1 MASPQRHLYHSLKKK
16 SIIFSFLISNRVLHR
31 LWLVPFLNKKKV
43 HPFFIDFF
51 LQKKICFLFTAFSF
65 WMKKKILQQWRQRW
79 RWTRLLLQLLS
90 SSHRILFIELLF
102 YYLYEYCLL
111 NYYFIICTIIC
122 LLNKKKQCH
131 RIFQNW
137 FAVPSDDLFGL
148 VSGFFFSRVVSS
160 SLKKRRRRHFSPPFH
175 RKSTGSSL
183 FLIFFVNFF
192 FQLSPPT
199 QPDLVSKFLYLF
211 FLQSIAMIYFYFL
224 K

>member
-90 SSHRILFIELLF
+90 SSHRI
-102 YYLYEYCLL
+102 
-111 NYYFIICTIIC
+111 
-122 LLNKKKQCH
+122 KKKNVNA
-131 RIFQNW
+131 FPKNW

-192 FQLSPPT
+192 FSCPHRRNRTWSP
-199 QPDLVSKFLYLF
+199 SFCIF
-211 FLQSIAMIYFYFL
+211 FFYSLLRWFISIF
-224 K
+224 

>member
-31 LWLVPFLNKKKV
+31 LWLVPFLNKKKSSPV
-43 HPFFIDFF
+43 FHWFFFAKKKKLFFVYGLFF
-51 LQKKICFLFTAFSF
+51 LDE
-65 WMKKKILQQWRQRW
+65 KKKSS
-79 RWTRLLLQLLS
+79 TMAPAMKVNTTS
-90 SSHRILFIELLF
+90 SSAALEFSP
-102 YYLYEYCLL
+102 
-111 NYYFIICTIIC
+111 
-122 LLNKKKQCH
+122 NKKKQCH